1 MKLTLYTSTGKVL
14 FDIIPDASASQDWSL
29 MSDNKLSVTFELE
42 TCVNLSPRCYVDFDG
57 TRFYLLEEYKPTLV
71 NSARW
76 KYNVTFKD
84 AASWMGITL
93 ALNLIDG
100 QNTPIFNYT
109 APAVE
114 HAAIIVANLNRR
126 MNTTEWKVGSV
137 INTENITIEYRGKY
151 CADVLQEI
159 TDGQQTEWWLDG
171 MTLNIGRAEFGD
183 IVELGYRN
191 GLLGDI
197 MCQQADNMR
206 TYAYLYPV
214 GSTRNIDPT
223 KYGYDRL
230 QLPDGQARVDMNVEQ
245 GVAELVEEN
254 AFAHIYPR
262 YEGTV
267 QSVRSRETIGNDGR
281 EFTIY
286 YIGDILPFNPND
298 YEIAGLVHIT
308 FLSGELMGQ
317 DFEVNYD
324 AEAQEFEIITQW
336 PNGDDMQLPGGLLTP
351 EVGNKYVIW
360 NITMPDVYYTL
371 ASQELLEAAEAFAA
385 SAIQDV
391 SIYKA
396 KTNYIDIQDRNIFLR
411 PGQRVRLYSE
421 QYFPESG
428 YYDSRVTRVTRNL
441 LNPYA
446 LNIDIS
452 AVRVVGSIS
461 RLQSSVSKTET
472 QVNKL
477 SGALPTII
485 KSGEETTASDSS
497 VYTSAK
503 SEKEFL
509 NRRKGGSVIGRVDFM
524 TAPGFPAGADFN
536 GAKITYNA
544 VKDAFVLSANLI
556 VEKEVAWNSS
566 LEGFDVP
573 TIMGAV
579 VVDNVTITKENGVL
593 TVIGGTGGGVADSV
607 AWSNVTGK
615 PTTLA
620 GYGITDAYTKAE
632 TNTAIDTRINAVV
645 AGAPANYDTLKE
657 IADVLAG
664 NVNSIGDIMS
674 VLSTKWTQD
683 DSLIAN
689 WNTAYSWGNHA
700 GKYLPISGKA
710 ADSALL
716 NGQGLA
722 DVNGRNGIPVSSSG
736 GYMEVGMA
744 VDFHRYE
751 DGADFSTRLRVAN
764 GNFGNIVWLP
774 TADGTIALTSDI
786 TNALA
791 SYVTLGTNQDVTGV
805 KNFINGIKIGGVSV
819 TYNAEKKAF
828 VFPANAIFEGE
839 VAWNSSV
846 EGFDVQT
853 ITDAVQ
859 VDGTTIAKVDGV
871 LKVVGGAG
879 GGLDETQLA
888 QYLTANNY
896 AKKGDITTALQPY
909 ALATAIPTNN
919 NQLTNGAGYI
929 TASALGGYAT
939 QEWVNNKGYISGI
952 SSSMVTT
959 ALGYT
964 PYNASNFTKANIKS
978 TLGISDWAL
987 ASSKPT
993 YNWSEIDSRPT
1004 ALSQF
1009 SNDSGYITSAALS
1022 PYALSASL
1030 ANYLPIS
1037 GGTLNGALT
1046 AASTISANS
1055 VIASTGRWRVNASDS
1070 TNNFGYMRA
1079 ETYSSN
1085 RGLVH
1090 IGSNYGGQS
1099 NITSAS
1105 ADVDAIGIY
1114 RSVVGVGR
1122 TFSGQELYDFYNSGV
1137 KLAVVGGANIS
1148 RFLQA
1153 NEQIAAQF
1161 YYSNIAKSTGANT
1174 SGYFRWGA
1182 FDEVGGLKL
1191 QFGAD
1196 SGCKFE
1202 IVNKAWNLGLFSVDT
1217 AGNVTASGEIAWNSS
1232 RVLKHILNGRPT
1244 YLTMSEMLKIRPY
1257 RYTWKDGR
1265 DKKIHAGGIAD
1276 EVLEVLPE
1284 VILTDSKGIHSMDYG
1299 QAAFTVATSLTP
1311 YVSRHEREIKA
1322 LRRKVRELEALRR
1335 KVRELEAEINRLTK

>member
-1 MKLTLYTSTGKVL
+1 MSLVNYIGSYETLENVWESYPEGGKEGDYLYINEVLLHWDKFAYAWIEPKPEDMEGVDVVEVEDTSIYNKAQIPVIEVKEEDIINDSSKYITCLGVFESLQHVWDVHSEGGKEGDYIYIGEELRYWNKYSRSWVMGVAPESSQLKPIEVSYAEDVVGYSEDYINYLGSFENIEQAWEAYPNGGRDGDFILVNGEQLRWNKYISNWGEVDMSDVTPARPVATVYGDLHVHNDVFVGEELYAQILETFSSKKWVLEQGYISLKDVTTDVVMSRIVTDNTTIAVRNGKLTAIGGNSGGAIAWSDITGKPVW
-14 FDIIPDASASQDWSL
+14 IGNEKP
-29 MSDNKLSVTFELE
+29 KYTLS
-42 TCVNLSPRCYVDFDG
+42 
-57 TRFYLLEEYKPTLV
+57 
-71 NSARW
+71 
-76 KYNVTFKD
+76 
-84 AASWMGITL
+84 
-93 ALNLIDG
+93 
-100 QNTPIFNYT
+100 
-109 APAVE
+109 
-114 HAAIIVANLNRR
+114 
-126 MNTTEWKVGSV
+126 
-137 INTENITIEYRGKY
+137 
-151 CADVLQEI
+151 EI
-159 TDGQQTEWWLDG
+159 TDDSGDNFI
-171 MTLNIGRAEFGD
+171 TLLGEQSVVGIKDFTNGAKFNGALLRYDITKKCWVFPNNVVIEGD
-183 IVELGYRN
+183 IAWHSNLEGFEAKTITDAVDVDWKTIGKNEDGQLCVIGDSLGSGVDMDIVKDYIDSALIPYAKKSTSLSGYGIIDAYTQNDADIKFIDFTTNYQNVQGLKNFKN
-191 GLLGDI
+191 GLLIGGKLI
-197 MCQQADNMR
+197 S
-206 TYAYLYPV
+206 Y
-214 GSTRNIDPT
+214 S
-223 KYGYDRL
+223 
-230 QLPDGQARVDMNVEQ
+230 
-245 GVAELVEEN
+245 AE
-254 AFAHIYPR
+254 
-262 YEGTV
+262 
-267 QSVRSRETIGNDGR
+267 
-281 EFTIY
+281 
-286 YIGDILPFNPND
+286 
-298 YEIAGLVHIT
+298 
-308 FLSGELMGQ
+308 
-317 DFEVNYD
+317 
-324 AEAQEFEIITQW
+324 
-336 PNGDDMQLPGGLLTP
+336 
-351 EVGNKYVIW
+351 
-360 NITMPDVYYTL
+360 
-371 ASQELLEAAEAFAA
+371 
-385 SAIQDV
+385 
-391 SIYKA
+391 
-396 KTNYIDIQDRNIFLR
+396 
-411 PGQRVRLYSE
+411 
-421 QYFPESG
+421 
-428 YYDSRVTRVTRNL
+428 
-441 LNPYA
+441 
-446 LNIDIS
+446 
-452 AVRVVGSIS
+452 
-461 RLQSSVSKTET
+461 
-472 QVNKL
+472 
-477 SGALPTII
+477 
-485 KSGEETTASDSS
+485 
-497 VYTSAK
+497 
-503 SEKEFL
+503 
-509 NRRKGGSVIGRVDFM
+509 
-524 TAPGFPAGADFN
+524 
-536 GAKITYNA
+536 
-544 VKDAFVLSANLI
+544 KDAFILPANLI

-573 TIMGAV
+573 TIMDAV
-579 VVDNVTITKENGVL
+579 IVDNVTITKENGVL
-593 TVIGGTGGGVADSV
+593 TVIGGTSGGGVADSV
-607 AWSNVTGK
+607 AWSNVIGK

-620 GYGITDAYTKAE
+620 GYGITDAYTKDE

-674 VLSTKWTQD
+674 VLGTKWTQD

-689 WNTAYSWGNHA
+689 WNAAYSWGNHA

-716 NGQGLA
+716 NGQGLVDA
-722 DVNGRNGIPVSSSG
+722 NGRNGIPVSSSG

-786 TNALA
+786 SNALA
-791 SYVTLGTNQDVTGV
+791 SYITLGTNQDVAGV
-805 KNFINGIKIGGVSV
+805 KNFVNGFKVSGVFV

-846 EGFDVQT
+846 EGFDVKT

-1099 NITSAS
+1099 DITSAS

-1161 YYSNIAKSTGANT
+1161 YHSNIAKSTGANT

-1232 RVLKHILNGRPT
+1232 RVLKNILNGRPT

-1265 DKKIHAGGIAD
+1265 DKKVHAGGIAD

-1284 VILTDSKGIHSMDYG
+1284 VIITDSKGIHSMDYG
-1299 QAAFTVATSLTP
+1299 QASFTVATSLTP

-1322 LRRKVRELEALRR
+1322 LRRKVRELETQ
-1335 KVRELEAEINRLTK
+1335 INRLTR